1 MSAAILQ
8 VEQLNKAFGG
18 VQAIRDLSFDLNT
31 GEILGL
37 IGPNGSGKSTI
48 VNVLAGVF
56 PATSGRIKLAGEP
69 IEALTEYR
77 RVARGLARTFQTA
90 RLFSEFTIRQQ
101 VTIGC
106 DATLTSNPLSS
117 VFGIG
122 GAAGEQEEIA
132 ERVQDIL
139 ELCELASLAEQPV
152 STASSAEQ
160 RFLMMATALASKP
173 KLILLD
179 EPAAGMVAQ
188 ERKALGALIRKI
200 RDRGISVLVIEHHMA
215 LIMEVCDR
223 ILVLNFGAKIAE
235 GTPTEIRNDQA
246 VIDAY
251 LGEAA

>member
-18 VQAIRDLSFDLNT
+18 VQAIRDLSFDLNA
-31 GEILGL
+31 GEVLGL

-56 PATSGRIKLAGEP
+56 PATSGRIVLAGNR
-69 IEALTEYR
+69 IERLTEYE
-77 RVARGLARTFQTA
+77 RVAKGLARTFQTA
-90 RLFSEFTIRQQ
+90 RLFPEFTIRQQ
-101 VTIGC
+101 VILGC
-106 DATLTSNPLSS
+106 NSTLASHPLSS
-117 VFGIG
+117 VFGMG
-122 GAAGEQEEIA
+122 TVAGEEGAIA
-132 ERVQDIL
+132 RRVQGLL
-139 ELCELASLAEQPV
+139 ELCHLAEIADRPV

-160 RFLMMATALASKP
+160 RFLMIATALASEP
-173 KLILLD
+173 SVILLD
-179 EPAAGMVAQ
+179 EPAAGMVVQ
-188 ERKALGALIRKI
+188 ERKLLSELIREI
-200 RDRGISVLVIEHHMA
+200 RNGGTSVLVIEHHMA

-235 GTPTEIRNDQA
+235 GTPEQIRNDQA